1 MLTGRKIIV
10 GVTASIAAY
19 KAALLV
25 RELVKAGAE
34 VRVVMTPSAAQF
46 VTPLTLATLSRADVV
61 SEMFPKDPGTGT
73 WHIHLGMWADAMIIA
88 PASANTI
95 ARLAHGFADNAL
107 TSLVLA
113 LRAPLVVAPAM
124 DTDMYV
130 HPATQANIEILRARG
145 VAIVPPDEGEL
156 ASGLTGPGRLPDT
169 PVLLEAVATAL
180 AAKDLAGRRIVV
192 SAGPTFERLDPVR
205 YLGNFSSGKMGMA
218 LARAARRRGADVV
231 LVAGP
236 SAEATPP
243 GVQRIDV
250 TSAEE
255 MHDAVHAAFTGA
267 DAVIMAAAV
276 ADFRP
281 AHVAAQKIKKDA
293 GSLDAPV
300 LVLERTTDILASLGA
315 VKGRRRVIGFALET
329 ENGVANA
336 QAKLA
341 SKQADLIVLNT
352 AGEPGSGFGATTN
365 RITLVGAG
373 DSVEALPLLDKLEA
387 ADRILDRLAGMFADA
402 GTDSV
407 RARDGQKS

>member
-25 RELVKAGAE
+25 RELVKSGAE

-130 HPATQANIEILRARG
+130 HPATQANIETLRARG

-250 TSAEE
+250 TSADE

-293 GSLDAPV
+293 GLPRRARARARMHDRHPRLARGGEGTPPRDR
-300 LVLERTTDILASLGA
+300 LRARNRER
-315 VKGRRRVIGFALET
+315 RCER
-329 ENGVANA
+329 
-336 QAKLA
+336 
-341 SKQADLIVLNT
+341 
-352 AGEPGSGFGATTN
+352 AGEA
-365 RITLVGAG
+365 R
-373 DSVEALPLLDKLEA
+373 LEA
-387 ADRILDRLAGMFADA
+387 GRPHRAQHRGRTRQRLRCHDQPHH
-402 GTDSV
+402 
-407 RARDGQKS
+407 ARRCR

>member
-61 SEMFPKDPGTGT
+61 SEMFPDNPGTGT

-130 HPATQANIEILRARG
+130 HPATQANIETLRARG

-192 SAGPTFERLDPVR
+192 SGGPTFERLDPVR

-250 TSAEE
+250 TSADE

-281 AHVAAQKIKKDA
+281 AHVSAQKIKKDA

-387 ADRILDRLAGMFADA
+387 ADRILDRLAGMFAGE